1 MKQYCCEL
9 RQHIS
14 KNYIPITH
22 DSVGTV
28 EFHIVIDRSG
38 DILLLKQISSS
49 GDKVLDDYARET
61 IEKSFQFEAF
71 PEEEMLRS
79 YFAINFQIKFKG
91 MKNGSRTI

>member
-1 MKQYCCEL
+1 MEKYCCDL
-9 RQHIS
+9 KQRIK

-49 GDKVLDDYARET
+49 GDKILDNCAR
-61 IEKSFQFEAF
+61 K
-71 PEEEMLRS
+71 P
-79 YFAINFQIKFKG
+79 
-91 MKNGSRTI
+91 